1 MTSQRIPS
9 PQRAAEQR
17 EPWSRGFIAQLL
29 LPDGQRLPRP
39 RLTCEWF
46 RLVLFWDLGL
56 LSSSPPR
63 ASPRALKGRWQ
74 GLDVWIPCFIFYF
87 FFFLKN
93 FWMPTWLFCLQEI
106 MQNNAKGDREE
117 DSALPSKGRF
127 LGGPSFTS
135 LHCYEQIDFVC
146 VCVLAQRSQL
156 ANAERGANSVQIAP
170 SHQHT
175 LYLLVGR
182 FTRCKES
189 EKEGHCLALTLPLL
203 EKEYFPRNVHYIPKN
218 NAK

>member
-1 MTSQRIPS
+1 M
-9 PQRAAEQR
+9 
-17 EPWSRGFIAQLL
+17 
-29 LPDGQRLPRP
+29 
-39 RLTCEWF
+39 
-46 RLVLFWDLGL
+46 
-56 LSSSPPR
+56 
-63 ASPRALKGRWQ
+63 KG
-74 GLDVWIPCFIFYF
+74 G
-87 FFFLKN
+87 
-93 FWMPTWLFCLQEI
+93 
-106 MQNNAKGDREE
+106 REE

-135 LHCYEQIDFVC
+135 LCCYEQIDFVC

-156 ANAERGANSVQIAP
+156 ANAEQGANSVQIAP

-203 EKEYFPRNVHYIPKN
+203 EKSIFLGMCIIFPRTMKN
-218 NAK
+218 KVIITQTKTSLNLLGKGLGKQGIIFHFIESKEK